1 MQHVGSR
8 RNLMP
13 RYHYRCAGC
22 EKEFMVVHAMD
33 ERLEKCQ
40 ECGEINTLKKV
51 YTPIP
56 KTPKRTNK
64 KKVGDLV
71 KQHIEAT
78 KKEVAEEKKKLK
90 TEEYHP

>member
-1 MQHVGSR
+1 
-8 RNLMP
+8 MP
-13 RYHYRCAGC
+13 RYHYRCAAC
-22 EKEFMVVHAMD
+22 NKDFVVVHTME

-40 ECGEINTLKKV
+40 ECGEVSTLTKV

-56 KTPKRTNK
+56 KTTKKANK

-78 KKEVAEEKKKLK
+78 KKEVAKEKKKLK
-90 TEEYHP
+90 TEEYRP